1 MHKDVATLTCISL
14 ADWRT
19 DAITFAMTCWNMYT
33 FLFSLESI
41 LSARGRAFRH
51 WVRPHSR
58 RLFPCEL
65 KNWIRGGLRHLEFVY
80 TRKTRVYAHKMA
92 FADSASPKH
101 SATARRGASAHEWRG
116 ATANTNTDE
125 EPSSP
130 SVINGSASAEL
141 LPRPAPAEA
150 HEELSGFGLRCRLVI
165 FFRAD
170 ASATFENTSYSNN
183 QNSCDRYV
191 YHTNARRQIQLEK
204 SVL

>member
-1 MHKDVATLTCISL
+1 
-14 ADWRT
+14 
-19 DAITFAMTCWNMYT
+19 
-33 FLFSLESI
+33 
-41 LSARGRAFRH
+41 
-51 WVRPHSR
+51 
-58 RLFPCEL
+58 LFPCEL

-204 SVL
+204 ASFENNGAIQRNNFGANDHIAFANRIRRAPGYALYAPTARAWSIYRTRFSLAPRAVHRWL